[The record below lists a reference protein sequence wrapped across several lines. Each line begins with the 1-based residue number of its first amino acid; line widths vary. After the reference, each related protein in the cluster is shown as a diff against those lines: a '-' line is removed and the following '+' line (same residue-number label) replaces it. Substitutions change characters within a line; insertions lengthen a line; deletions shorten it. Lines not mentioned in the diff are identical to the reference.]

1 MKLSEIVSAL
11 NELKATVSA
20 FIGDKAKATSDA
32 VSAFATKLSTLESG
46 IVAELSQKT
55 ADLLTAQASIST
67 LTAANTKLSAE
78 ATTINESLS
87 AALASLKIE
96 IQADASSADKISAL
110 ADGVSKTLA
119 KLNVDASK
127 IPASNADAGTG
138 GTDIVAQLN
147 EISDPVKRSQFY
159 RANAKAIKARMVK
172 TVNK

>member
-119 KLNVDASK
+119 KLNVPAESVPNNKPEPKAEAKPNLKGLARTAAAFSKQPAIAAYEASRRK
-127 IPASNADAGTG
+127 
-138 GTDIVAQLN
+138 
-147 EISDPVKRSQFY
+147 
-159 RANAKAIKARMVK
+159 
-172 TVNK
+172 